1 MYVCFSTFYGIFNT
15 FYVKFFFIYIIIYI
29 LSYCYI
35 FRVFFQVIYITC
47 FCFCN
52 LFIYGNTNKQA
63 NIKFIL
69 QLQFLV
75 TFFTYFTYDNIE
87 TLGCNFVS
95 ERRIFMSKEFPE
107 DIQKMF
113 EKFSKST
120 DNTNFEDKDTT
131 SSQSSSFDNIM
142 GNIDMNTLLKLKSV
156 MEKMKQN
163 QNNPRSQLLYSLR
176 PYLRDSRKNKL
187 EQYIQLLNMS
197 DLIDGLGIMGGEN
210 KK

>member
-1 MYVCFSTFYGIFNT
+1 
-15 FYVKFFFIYIIIYI
+15 
-29 LSYCYI
+29 
-35 FRVFFQVIYITC
+35 
-47 FCFCN
+47 
-52 LFIYGNTNKQA
+52 
-63 NIKFIL
+63 
-69 QLQFLV
+69 
-75 TFFTYFTYDNIE
+75 
-87 TLGCNFVS
+87 
-95 ERRIFMSKEFPE
+95 MSKEFPE

-197 DLIDGLGIMGGEN
+197 DLIDVLGIMGGEN